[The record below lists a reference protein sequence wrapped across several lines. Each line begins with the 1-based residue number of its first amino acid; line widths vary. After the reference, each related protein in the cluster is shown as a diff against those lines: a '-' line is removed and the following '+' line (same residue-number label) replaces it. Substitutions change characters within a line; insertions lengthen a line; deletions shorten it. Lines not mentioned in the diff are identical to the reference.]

1 MKHHNVQQNTDIWF
15 ALRAGKITSS
25 VFSVLFMKETT
36 EGFKDLINQI
46 AYERLLGPIPDK
58 WEGNGATEAG
68 HEWEQYGKEQYEM
81 QTFCKV
87 KPGGFWEYDSY
98 IGGSPD
104 GHIGKDGL
112 IEIKTHD
119 TKNFLRRVND
129 FQVRKNE
136 HWQVQGQMY
145 VSNRK
150 WVDLVVI
157 ARNIG
162 LKPAIQRVEVDREAQ
177 EQLSERLEYAKEL
190 IDEKVEILK
199 DYIL

>member
-1 MKHHNVQQNTDIWF
+1 MKHYNVEQNTDEWF

-25 VFSVLFMKETT
+25 IFSVLFMKETT
-36 EGFKDLINQI
+36 EGFKDLINQT

-68 HEWEQYGKEQYEM
+68 HEWEQYGKEQYEK
-81 QTFCKV
+81 QTFMKIH
-87 KPGGFWEYDSY
+87 PGGFFEYDDY

-104 GHIGKDGL
+104 GIIGKDGL

-136 HWQVQGQMY
+136 HWQVQGQMF
-145 VSNRK
+145 VSDRK

-157 ARNIG
+157 ARNIE
-162 LKPAIQRVEVDREAQ
+162 LKPIIHRVEINQKAQ
-177 EQLSERLEYAKEL
+177 EQLSERLGYAKEL
-190 IDEKVEILK
+190 IDEKVELLRN
-199 DYIL
+199 YMA